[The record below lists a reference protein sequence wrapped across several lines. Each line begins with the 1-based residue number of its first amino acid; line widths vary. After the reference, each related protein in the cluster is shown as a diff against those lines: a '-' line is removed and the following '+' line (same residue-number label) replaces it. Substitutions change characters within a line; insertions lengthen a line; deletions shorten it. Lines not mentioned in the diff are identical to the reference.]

1 MQQTT
6 TMQQFNKKWGMR
18 LFITCFISI
27 LMIPAC
33 KTSRS
38 TEKSL
43 DETIDQAF
51 LQDFKRTKDLS
62 TGTVPRER
70 LLKAIQRQNELFNNQ
85 GANLAVPG
93 IAWQERGP
101 NNVGGR
107 IRAVMVDKN
116 DPTNKKVFIG
126 GVGGGI
132 WFTNDITAVNP
143 VWNKVND
150 FLDNMAISD
159 IIQDPVTPNTM
170 YAGTGEGYFNGGA
183 QKGLGIFKST
193 DGGTTWTAL
202 GSTVNFEYVQDL
214 EIDNNG
220 KIYAAV
226 RSSTASVSGIMRSSD
241 GGTTWVQVLTTPT
254 SSSESGCDLELSK
267 NGDLYAAVGIF
278 DNGGIYK
285 SPAGAN
291 VGNAGT
297 WTNITPNPTTGAIE
311 APNNQWARIRLAAS
325 ASDNNVLYA
334 VMQGGSSG
342 PALYEN
348 ACRGIQQYNAGT
360 NTWTVRTVPKIID
373 QNSNP
378 ANYPVFT
385 RDGGGGQG
393 WYDLTAAVDPNN
405 PAALY
410 VSGIDACKS
419 TDNGATWNQV
429 SVWTNSINE
438 QAAGFTAN
446 QVVHA
451 DHHNFVFVGGSSAT
465 TILAN
470 DGGIYYT
477 TNVNTGT
484 NRPTYVTKNL
494 GLNITQLYA
503 TAIHPTAGTD
513 YFLDGCQD
521 NGSHKYNTAGLNNVT
536 QASGGDG
543 AFCHI
548 SPLNSNNQI
557 TSYTNNNYY
566 ISTDGGVSF
575 PSAAVSNGR
584 GSFINPTDYDG
595 NNLYGADDAGAFFR
609 WLNPQGNAAT
619 GSAITVANFSGAA
632 VTHVSISKQ
641 TANRVYFGLDD
652 GSVVRVNNANTSNT
666 GVIIGNPKGGG
677 SVSCIASTATNEDS
691 MLVSY
696 SNYGGNNIYVSANGT
711 SAGASF
717 TDITGNLPDMP
728 VRWVMFDPRSHK
740 MVIAA
745 TELGVWSCND
755 ITAATPDWT
764 ITSSGLARVRVDMLK
779 YRSSDR
785 TLLAATHGRGLFSSK
800 IPANLNP
807 EVNFNI
813 GSLTAP
819 EQKSLTTNTCVN
831 YTDYPAAITING
843 APTGANATVT
853 IGIAGGTA
861 TEGKDFD
868 ILVNAVISKTIVIPN
883 GTTDSKPFTIR
894 VYDDAIAEG
903 TETVNLNFSTSGG
916 GSSIGIDNP
925 TLAVTIT
932 NNNAAIVAPTASV
945 TSTIG
950 NATGPVSSPYSPF
963 FGNGNSDAK
972 FQTVLLASE
981 LTAAGMVAGSNITE
995 LTITITTKNSTTPFN
1010 NFNIKLGHTTSVPTS
1025 GSGFLPVSNLTTS
1038 YSNAAYSTTA
1048 GNNVFTFSTPFV
1060 WDGISNIVTQY
1071 CYDNSVDWAS
1081 YDYVSTK
1088 ATALGAGLRTTVI
1101 AVSDAAANLDGC
1113 TTTPTNS
1120 FFPSDGRMI
1129 TKFKHYKPGTGV
1141 ETVAGS
1147 LRTEFVPTA
1156 TAEYDFFSVNN
1167 KVLAKIKDPSQD
1179 LGCVT
1184 ANLVND
1190 GNGVT
1195 TPFFSGMRS
1204 SKVWSITPTT
1214 NGSTVSYTVT
1224 LYMTT
1229 AELAAAD
1236 PSTFKI
1242 YKSSAATIAGA
1253 NAGNTV
1259 TVPTTV
1265 SQNAEFTSF
1274 TASFTGFSIFFIGT
1288 NSIVLPIYYNDF
1300 TGVRTNNS
1308 NILKW
1313 KSSIGSLDKFEVER
1327 SLDAVNYS
1335 NIGTVNYS
1343 ATVNNY
1349 SLIDNFIYSGKAF
1362 YRLKIYL
1369 PNGSYSYSYII
1380 SLSADKNNQISIYP
1394 SPAKSDVIVSVGDDA
1409 LLNTYI
1415 SIIDNKGAV
1424 LKTVLLTNLQ
1434 QRVSL
1439 NEMAAGIYYF
1449 RFNNKTVVK
1458 VIKE

>member
-6 TMQQFNKKWGMR
+6 TMRKLNKKWGI
-18 LFITCFISI
+18 LFITAFMIMLS
-27 LMIPAC
+27 IPAC
-33 KTSRS
+33 KTSKS
-38 TEKSL
+38 TQKSL
-43 DETIDQAF
+43 NETIDQAF
-51 LQDFKRTKDLS
+51 LQDFERTKDLS

-70 LLKAIQRQNELFNNQ
+70 LLKAIQRQNEIFAAPFPNR
-85 GANLAVPG
+85 AVPG

-116 DPTNKKVFIG
+116 DLTNKKIWVG

-132 WFTNDITAVNP
+132 WYTNDITAANP

-159 IIQDPVTPNTM
+159 IIQDPSTPNTM

-183 QKGLGIFKST
+183 QQGLGVFKST
-193 DGGTTWTAL
+193 DGGTTWAAL
-202 GSTVNFEYVQDL
+202 GSTAAFEYVQDL

-226 RSSTASVSGIMRSSD
+226 RSSTASQRGIMRSSD
-241 GGTTWVQVLTTPT
+241 GGATWVQVLTTPT
-254 SSSESGCDLELSK
+254 ASSNSGCDLELSK
-267 NGDLYAAVGIF
+267 NGDLYASVGIF
-278 DNGGIYK
+278 NNGGIYK
-285 SPAGAN
+285 SPAGVNA
-291 VGNAGT
+291 GNAGT

-325 ASDNNVLYA
+325 PSDNNVLYA

-342 PALYEN
+342 PALYQN

-373 QNSNP
+373 QNNNP

-385 RDGGGGQG
+385 RDGGSGQG

-429 SVWTNSINE
+429 SVWTNGGNE
-438 QAAGFTAN
+438 QAAGFTGS

-451 DHHNFVFVGGSSAT
+451 DHHNFVFVGGSSSTA
-465 TILAN
+465 ILAN

-494 GLNITQLYA
+494 GLNVTQLYA

-513 YFLDGCQD
+513 FFLDGCQD
-521 NGSHKYNTAGLNNVT
+521 NGSHKYTNAGLNNVSQVT
-536 QASGGDG
+536 GGDG
-543 AFCHI
+543 GFCHI
-548 SPLNSNNQI
+548 SPLNPNNQI

-566 ISTDGGVSF
+566 ISTDGGLTF

-584 GSFINPTDYDG
+584 GEFINPTDYDG
-595 NNLYGADDAGAFFR
+595 VNLYGADSASSFFR
-609 WLNPQGNAAT
+609 WLDPQSNGAT
-619 GSAITVANFSGAA
+619 GSKIVVANFGTGTT
-632 VTHVSISKQ
+632 VTHVSISKL
-641 TANRVYFGLDD
+641 TANRVYFGLDN
-652 GSVVRVNNANTSNT
+652 GMVVRVNNANTLNT
-666 GVIIGNPKGGG
+666 GVVTGTPRSG

-711 SAGASF
+711 SAAASF

-745 TELGVWSCND
+745 TELGVWSCDD
-755 ITAATPDWT
+755 ITVAIPQWS

-785 TLLAATHGRGLFSSK
+785 TLLAATHGRGLFSTK

-813 GSLTAP
+813 GSLNTP
-819 EQKSLTTNTCVN
+819 EQKSLTINTCVN

-843 APTGANATVT
+843 APSGANATVT
-853 IGIAGGTA
+853 IAVAGGTA

-916 GSSIGIDNP
+916 GSSIGTSNP

-932 NNNAAIVAPTASV
+932 NNNASIVAPTASV

-981 LTAAGMVAGSNITE
+981 LTAAGMVAGSNVTE

-1025 GSGFLPVSNLTTS
+1025 GSGFLPVSNLTTC

-1060 WDGISNIVTQY
+1060 WDGTSNIVTQY
-1071 CYDNSVDWAS
+1071 CYDNIVDWAS

-1113 TTTPTNS
+1113 TTTPTGS

-1129 TKFKHYKPGTGV
+1129 TKFKHYKPGTGI

-1147 LRTEFVPTA
+1147 TRAEFVPTA
-1156 TAEYDFFSVNN
+1156 TAAYDFYSATNN
-1167 KVLAKIKDPSQD
+1167 VLAKIANPTQD

-1184 ANLVND
+1184 ASLPNA
-1190 GNGVT
+1190 GNGVNV
-1195 TPFFSGMRS
+1195 PFFSGNRS
-1204 SKVWSITPTT
+1204 NKVWSVTPTT
-1214 NGSTVSYTVT
+1214 NGSTVAYTIT

-1229 AELAAAD
+1229 AELLGAD

-1259 TVPTTV
+1259 TAATVV

-1288 NSIVLPIYYNDF
+1288 PSIVLPLYYNDF

-1308 NILKW
+1308 NKLKW
-1313 KSSIGSLDKFEVER
+1313 KSSAGGLDKYEVER
-1327 SLDAVNYS
+1327 SFDGVSFSSIGSVNYTS
-1335 NIGTVNYS
+1335 SVSDYNLT
-1343 ATVNNY
+1343 
-1349 SLIDNFIYSGKAF
+1349 DNVSYSGTAY

-1380 SLSADKNNQISIYP
+1380 SLSATKSDLIRVYP
-1394 SPAKSDVIVSVGDDA
+1394 SPTKSDVVVSVDDNA
-1409 LLNTYI
+1409 LINTYI
-1415 SIIDNKGAV
+1415 SIINNSGAV
-1424 LKTVLLTNLQ
+1424 LKKVLLTGPQ
-1434 QRVSL
+1434 QQVQL
-1439 NEMAAGIYYF
+1439 NGLPSGIYYF
-1449 RFNNKTVVK
+1449 RFNNNKVVK